1 MTARTERE
9 LLATLV
15 GTFTLDELYA
25 AVERADLTARDDGHA
40 IVKGKTDTRWKHR
53 VRGALQGLKAKG
65 RADRAGDRVWV
76 IEGPADAPSHAVMVS
91 LSGTRADVELRLQ
104 RAADLLGDLD
114 APADLIFADGPYGL
128 GVGAQAWDRIA
139 HAYGRNDARVVAG
152 YEDVD
157 PARYRDFTSE
167 WIAAAAPALR
177 PGGQLAVI
185 TGPQQAAW
193 TQVAAEDAGLTYV
206 NSITVEKHF
215 PMRTTRR
222 CAHAH
227 WVLTV
232 MCRGRLDSDRRVF
245 NPPPELPR
253 AKSGRDYPLDV
264 WPADLIGRADAKP
277 GELRY
282 SNSLPQKLVDVVV
295 RMLTR
300 PVEETD
306 VPDYVI
312 DPFLG
317 GGTTALVCALLGLR
331 FTGGDVNARS
341 LAFAAR
347 RLSRALGAT
356 PPADVTPSG
365 QLALSLA

>member
-1 MTARTERE
+1 VTAATERE

-25 AVERADLTARDDGHA
+25 AVERADLTSRDDGHA

-65 RADRAGDRVWV
+65 RAARAGDRVWV
-76 IEGPADAPSHAVMVS
+76 IEGPTSAPSRAVMVS
-91 LSGTRADVELRLQ
+91 LSGTRGDIELRLQ
-104 RAADLLGDLD
+104 RAADLLADLD
-114 APADLIFADGPYGL
+114 DPADLILADPPYGL
-128 GVGAQAWDRIA
+128 GVGTQAWDRIT
-139 HAYGRNDARVVAG
+139 HAYGRDDARVVGG

-167 WIAAAAPALR
+167 WVAAAAPALR
-177 PGGQLAVI
+177 PGGQLAVV

-206 NSITVEKHF
+206 NSITVAASF

-222 CAHAH
+222 FAHAH
-227 WVLTV
+227 WTVTV

-264 WPADLIGRADAKP
+264 WPADVVGRGHAKP

-282 SNSLPQKLVDVVV
+282 SNSLPEMLV
-295 RMLTR
+295 RMLVRAFTR
-300 PVEETD
+300 PAEDTD
-306 VPDYVI
+306 TPDHVV

-331 FTGGDVNARS
+331 FTGGDVNPRS
-341 LAFAAR
+341 LAFGAR

-356 PPADVTPSG
+356 PPPVATPTG
-365 QLALSLA
+365 QLTLAL